1 MVLHW
6 LGTRPGITC
15 LMHPDDTDI
24 FVLLVAHSYALTL
37 KSAT

>member
-15 LMHPDDTDI
+15 SMHPDDTDV
-24 FVLLVAHSYALTL
+24 FVLVLAHS
-37 KSAT
+37 